1 MVFEMDNKAL
11 MVNTIKGTLL
21 DPDFIANSGM
31 DSGVMQARTAREDFV
46 EMVYELYY
54 HVGRHGRYD
63 AKTILGIC
71 SRYTPELEVAPPEG
85 WLEHTRKYLLN
96 LIFPHLEGPIEPE
109 RYKAGRNILLQLM
122 RGVYQ
127 YERQVLP
134 FDPCY
139 DINLLS
145 DEEVVSKGFTDEY
158 LTFSKLVKS
167 NYVYEFM
174 RLSSDI
180 SPFNTLGHISGVHY
194 VAMYTARQLY
204 EAGINVDLALVSA
217 AAASHDI
224 GKYGCRKE
232 EERRVPYLHYYYT
245 DYCLTRF
252 GLPTIMHIA
261 ANHSTWDLEI
271 ENLSVESL
279 LLIYADF
286 RVRSTRD
293 EDEQETINFFTL
305 EEAFDVVLTKLDN
318 INEAKNHRY
327 EKVYNKL
334 LDFEEFMCENGVTTV
349 LPEDWSEAPRF
360 KCAPKVKELALL
372 NGAEAT
378 SQLKFRAIEH
388 NIRLMKIFNNPAEF
402 SSLIERAR
410 SEMQW
415 SNIRTYL
422 NILGEYKAYMTEDQK
437 VIVLDFM
444 YDMLFNRESDLREQA
459 AQIMGQIVARF
470 REEYKKE
477 LPKSVPTRDSDTTN
491 IAQFSSYLE
500 KLVNPSIKHT
510 DFHRKRIIEAT
521 PDFVNEVI
529 KNCRPSC
536 RSKYFDVL
544 ERYYH
549 VADLDEQTIIVLCTT
564 ALIIDKSLMPE
575 SFLESLMFF
584 TKDIL
589 NSYSPNTDLLA
600 LAVIERFF
608 PDSGMDVESRRL
620 SILGIPKCLDVT
632 DALPSSLFLDNL
644 KTNTSWI
651 SKIANIDYMFEV
663 AKQGDNVM
671 HIATHFVNL
680 IKVSEVIAVR
690 KHAGDCLLELAA
702 AMPSDQINELCI
714 DLFNGLE
721 LSDYQFLKFI
731 PGYLGQ
737 LMMYQSDN
745 EQNEAIDALEI
756 LLNTG
761 SSKSAAASLNTM
773 GVLLENFDKM
783 PKPSKNAEKHKKRLL
798 GMIVKSISHY
808 NTIISQE
815 ALRVLGIRIFGS
827 TVMNLESK
835 SWVASHCFKRLV
847 AMIPLIGDDLG
858 LEFYNNSAV
867 LNYIYRFIATYVA
880 EVGAFEFKEYD
891 KVAFFPGTFD
901 PFTLGHKAIATT
913 IRDMGF
919 EVYLV
924 LDEFSW
930 TRKTLP
936 RALRKN
942 ILAMSISSEE
952 ELNVFPDDI
961 QVNLANADDLRKL
974 RELFAGKDLYIVTGS
989 DAIEN
994 AACYKAAP
1002 SEYSIHSL
1010 GHIVF
1015 ERESSD
1021 DSHRDSGD
1029 SYPITGEIIKLHLKK
1044 YSEDVSSARIRNNI
1058 DLGRDIGTLLDP
1070 VVQNY
1075 IYDMNL
1081 YKHEPAYKEVLTA
1094 NDINFSVFEHMDAGF
1109 TMPLSDD
1116 LETAGYDLVVLS
1128 EYLDD
1133 LATKSILINARPG
1146 EREEPVLSAF
1156 ASARKLRANDLLEE
1170 FGSSEIASTIRK
1182 SALGSIAS
1190 IGAFYAKDVA
1200 NADVSNLKQILLTE
1214 IMTELLDEDYTYVI
1228 YRPVDHAGMDED
1240 TIDLLIHHGFV
1251 DISSSEEEPIYAV
1264 DMKAPIVLFRDVESC
1279 IKAPFNKNPR
1289 IIKAADDAHTKLLR
1303 TFNELFPGK
1312 LILTFNP
1319 SAVYSRIVNMVT
1331 SENGVPEASDPLKKR
1346 GPYMAV
1352 PYGKALSDVVIPN
1365 TVTKALRTDKYFKN
1379 DLSGFTIREYRNYA
1393 PLQEQIKTIKSF
1405 EKPAILVDDFLH
1417 NGQRLNHIAPLIKDA
1432 GIDLR
1437 KVIVGVLT
1445 GRALDTMKERE
1456 IPVEGAY
1463 FLPDISIWINEHD
1476 SYPFFGGDSLELVDD
1491 SKEHGTINLMLPY
1504 TTFSFVGENDMDKV
1518 YKYSI
1523 TCLENARDI
1532 LRILEQEYQAE
1543 YGRKLT
1549 QKQLGAVISR
1559 PCTPMLPPGLEYDS
1573 SFAASDFIEND
1584 IRRAER
1590 LHMFKK

>member
-1 MVFEMDNKAL
+1 MDNKAI
-11 MVNTIKGTLL
+11 MINTIKGALL
-21 DPDFIANSGM
+21 NPDFIEAAGL
-31 DSGVMQARTAREDFV
+31 DSDVMEVRTAREDFV

-54 HVGRHGRYD
+54 HSGNHGRFD
-63 AKTILGIC
+63 SKVILSIC
-71 SRYTPELEVAPPEG
+71 SRYTPELEVAPREG
-85 WLEHTRKYLLN
+85 WLEHTRLYLLN
-96 LIFPHLEGPIEPE
+96 LLFPHLDGPQDLDKF
-109 RYKAGRNILLQLM
+109 KAGRNILLQLM
-122 RGVYQ
+122 RGVYE
-127 YERQVLP
+127 YERKTLP

-139 DINLLS
+139 DIHLLS
-145 DEEVVSKGFTDEY
+145 DEEITSKGFTDEY
-158 LTFSKLVKS
+158 LRFNKLVKS

-180 SPFNTLGHISGVHY
+180 SPFNTLGHVSGVHY
-194 VAMYTARQLY
+194 VAMYTARQLCD
-204 EAGINVDLALVSA
+204 AGINVDLGLLSA

-261 ANHSTWDLEI
+261 ANHSTCDLEL

-286 RVRSTRD
+286 RVRSIRD
-293 EDEQETINFFTL
+293 EDDQETINFFTL
-305 EEAFDVVLTKLDN
+305 EEAFDVALSKFDN
-318 INEAKNHRY
+318 INESKNHRY
-327 EKVYNKL
+327 EKVYNRL
-334 LDFEEFMCENGVTTV
+334 LDFEDFMRENGVTTD
-349 LPEDWSEAPRF
+349 LPEDWSEAPHFRSN
-360 KCAPKVKELALL
+360 PRVRDLSLL
-372 NGAEAT
+372 SGAEAT

-388 NIRLMKIFNNPAEF
+388 NIRLMKIFNSPDEF
-402 SSLIERAR
+402 SSLLERAR
-410 SEMQW
+410 SESQW

-422 NILGEYKAYMTEDQK
+422 NILGEYKSYMTEEQK
-437 VIVLDFM
+437 VNVLDFM

-491 IAQFSSYLE
+491 ITQFSSYLE
-500 KLVNPSIKHT
+500 KLIMPSRKHT

-521 PDFVNEVI
+521 PDFVNEVV

-544 ERYYH
+544 EDYYH
-549 VADLDEQTIIVLCTT
+549 VADLDEQTIAVLCST
-564 ALIIDKSLMPE
+564 ALSIDKELMPE

-589 NSYSPNTDLLA
+589 NSYSQDTDLLA

-608 PDSGMDVESRRL
+608 PDSGIDVDARRL
-620 SILGIPKCLDVT
+620 SILGISAVRDV
-632 DALPSSLFLDNL
+632 AESVPSSLFLDNL
-644 KTNTSWI
+644 KTRTSWM
-651 SKIANIDYMFEV
+651 SKLANIDYMFKV
-663 AKQGDNVM
+663 AKQGYNVM

-680 IKVSEVIAVR
+680 IKVSEAIVVR
-690 KHAGDCLLELAA
+690 KHAGDCLIELASS
-702 AMPSDQINELCI
+702 MPSDQINELCI

-721 LSDYQFLKFI
+721 LSDYQFLKYI

-737 LMMYQSDN
+737 LMMYQPDS
-745 EQNEAIDALEI
+745 EQSEAIEALETM
-756 LLNTG
+756 LYTG
-761 SSKSAAASLNTM
+761 NSKSAAASLSTM
-773 GVLLENFDKM
+773 AVLLENYDKL
-783 PKPSKNAEKHKKRLL
+783 PEASKNAEKYKKRLL
-798 GMIVKSISHY
+798 GMIIKAISHY
-808 NTIISQE
+808 NTALSQE
-815 ALRVLGIRIFGS
+815 ALRVLGMRIFGS
-827 TVMNLESK
+827 EVMTLGSK
-835 SWVASHCFKRLV
+835 GWTASHCFKRLAAV
-847 AMIPLIGDDLG
+847 IPLIGDDIG
-858 LEFYNNSAV
+858 LEFYNNAAV
-867 LNYIYRFIATYVA
+867 LNYIYRFIATYVD
-880 EVGAFEFKEYD
+880 EVGQFEFVEYD
-891 KVAFFPGTFD
+891 KVAFFPGAFD

-919 EVYLV
+919 EVYLA
-924 LDEFSW
+924 LDELSW
-930 TRKTLP
+930 TKKMLP
-936 RALRKN
+936 HALRRN

-952 ELNVFPDDI
+952 GLNLFPDDM
-961 QVNLANADDLRKL
+961 QVNLANSDDMRRL

-989 DAIEN
+989 DALAN

-1015 ERESSD
+1015 DRESSD
-1021 DSHRDSGD
+1021 DSYRDSGD

-1094 NDINFSVFEHMDAGF
+1094 SDINFSVFEHMDAGF

-1116 LETAGYDLVVLS
+1116 LEKAGYDPVVLS

-1133 LATKSILINARPG
+1133 PATKSILIEARPG

-1170 FGSSEIASTIRK
+1170 FGSSEVASTIRK

-1190 IGAFYAKDVA
+1190 IGAFYAKDDTNVG
-1200 NADVSNLKQILLTE
+1200 VSILKQILLTE

-1228 YRPVDHAGMDED
+1228 YRPVNHSGMDED

-1251 DISSSEEEPIYAV
+1251 NISSSEDEPIYAV
-1264 DMKAPIVLFRDVESC
+1264 DMKAPIVLFRDVEAC

-1289 IIKAADDAHTKLLR
+1289 IIKAADDAHAKLLR

-1319 SAVYSRIVNMVT
+1319 SAVYSRIVNLVT
-1331 SENGVPEASDPLKKR
+1331 SENGVPAASDPLKKR

-1417 NGQRLNHIAPLIKDA
+1417 NGQRLNHIAPLIKEA

-1491 SKEHGTINLMLPY
+1491 SKEHRTINLLLPY

-1523 TCLENARDI
+1523 ICLENARDI

-1549 QKQLGAVISR
+1549 QSQLGAVISR

-1584 IRRAER
+1584 IHKAER

>member
-11 MVNTIKGTLL
+11 MVSTIKGSLL
-21 DPDFIANSGM
+21 DPVFITNAGL

-54 HVGRHGRYD
+54 HAGRHGRYD
-63 AKTILGIC
+63 AKTILDIC

-85 WLEHTRKYLLN
+85 WLEHTRLYLLN
-96 LIFPHLEGPIEPE
+96 LIFPHLEGPIEPDK
-109 RYKAGRNILLQLM
+109 YKAGRNILLQLM

-145 DEEVVSKGFTDEY
+145 DEEITSKGFTDEY
-158 LTFSKLVKS
+158 LRFNKLVRI

-180 SPFNTLGHISGVHY
+180 SPFNTLGHVSGVHY

-204 EAGINVDLALVSA
+204 ESGINVDLALVSA

-261 ANHSTWDLEI
+261 ANHSTWDLELD
-271 ENLSVESL
+271 NLSVESL

-286 RVRSTRD
+286 RVRSIGD
-293 EDEQETINFFTL
+293 EDDQETINFFTL
-305 EEAFDVVLTKLDN
+305 EEAFDVVLNKFDN

-327 EKVYNKL
+327 ERVYNRL
-334 LDFEEFMCENGVTTV
+334 LDFEEFMRENGVTTDF
-349 LPEDWSEAPRF
+349 PEDWAETPHF
-360 KCAPKVKELALL
+360 KCAPKVRQLSLL
-372 NGAEAT
+372 NGAEAA

-388 NIRLMKIFNNPAEF
+388 NIRLMKIFNNPSEF
-402 SSLIERAR
+402 SSLLERAR
-410 SEMQW
+410 SESQW
-415 SNIRTYL
+415 SNIRTFL
-422 NILGEYKAYMTEDQK
+422 NILGEYKSYMTEDQK

-444 YDMLFNRESDLREQA
+444 YDMLFNRESDLREQS

-500 KLVNPSIKHT
+500 KLLVPSRKHT

-521 PDFVNEVI
+521 PDFVNEVV

-544 ERYYH
+544 EKYYH
-549 VADLDEQTIIVLCTT
+549 VADFDEQTIIVLCST
-564 ALIIDKSLMPE
+564 ALSIDKELMPE

-620 SILGIPKCLDVT
+620 SILGVPKGVDVT
-632 DALPSSLFLDNL
+632 ESVPSLLFLDNL

-651 SKIANIDYMFEV
+651 SKLANIDYMFTV
-663 AKQGDNVM
+663 AKQGCNVM
-671 HIATHFVNL
+671 HIAAHFVNL
-680 IKVSEVIAVR
+680 VKVSEAIVVR
-690 KHAGDCLLELAA
+690 KHAGDCLIELASS
-702 AMPSDQINELCI
+702 MPSDQINELCI

-721 LSDYQFLKFI
+721 LSDYQFLKYI

-737 LMMYQSDN
+737 LMMYQPDN
-745 EQNEAIDALEI
+745 EQGETIEALETM
-756 LLNTG
+756 LYTG
-761 SSKSAAASLNTM
+761 NSKSAAASLNTM
-773 GVLLENFDKM
+773 AVLLENYDKL
-783 PKPSKNAEKHKKRLL
+783 PEPGKNAEKHKKRLL

-808 NTIISQE
+808 NTTISQE

-858 LEFYNNSAV
+858 LEFYNNAAV
-867 LNYIYRFIATYVA
+867 LNYIYRFIATYVD
-880 EVGAFEFKEYD
+880 EVGQFEFKEYD

-901 PFTLGHKAIATT
+901 PFSLGHKAIATT

-919 EVYLV
+919 DVYLV

-930 TRKTLP
+930 AKRMLP
-936 RALRKN
+936 HVLRKN

-952 ELNVFPDDI
+952 GLNLFPGDI
-961 QVNLANADDLRKL
+961 QVNLANSDDMRRL

-1010 GHIVF
+1010 GHIIF
-1015 ERESSD
+1015 DRESSD

-1029 SYPITGEIIKLHLKK
+1029 SYPITGEIIKLNLKK

-1094 NDINFSVFEHMDAGF
+1094 NDINFSAFEHMDAGL

-1116 LETAGYDLVVLS
+1116 LETAGYDPVVLS

-1133 LATKSILINARPG
+1133 PATKSILIKAKSG

-1170 FGSSEIASTIRK
+1170 FGSSEVASTIRK

-1190 IGAFYAKDVA
+1190 IGAFYA
-1200 NADVSNLKQILLTE
+1200 NTGVSNLKQILLTE

-1228 YRPVDHAGMDED
+1228 YRPVNPAGMDED

-1264 DMKAPIVLFRDVESC
+1264 DMKAPIVLFRDVEAC

-1289 IIKAADDAHTKLLR
+1289 IIKAADDAHAKLLR

-1331 SENGVPEASDPLKKR
+1331 SENGVPAASDPLKKR

-1405 EKPAILVDDFLH
+1405 EKPVILVDDFLH
-1417 NGQRLNHIAPLIKDA
+1417 NGQRLNHIAPLINDE

-1445 GRALDTMKERE
+1445 GRALDTMKERD
-1456 IPVEGAY
+1456 ISVDGAY

-1476 SYPFFGGDSLELVDD
+1476 SYPFFGGDSLELVDG
-1491 SKEHGTINLMLPY
+1491 SKEHRTINLMLPY
-1504 TTFSFVGENDMDKV
+1504 TTFSFVGESDMDKV
-1518 YKYSI
+1518 HKYSI

-1573 SFAASDFIEND
+1573 SFAASNFIEND
-1584 IRRAER
+1584 ILKAER
-1590 LHMFKK
+1590 LHMLKK